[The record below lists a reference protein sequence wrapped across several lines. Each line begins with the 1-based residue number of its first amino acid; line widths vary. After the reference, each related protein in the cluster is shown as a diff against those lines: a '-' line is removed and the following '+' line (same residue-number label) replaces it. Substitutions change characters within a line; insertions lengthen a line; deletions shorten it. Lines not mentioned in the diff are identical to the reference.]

1 MTILLEILFINSTMK
16 QGSYSRM
23 IIMLCCNSG
32 CHMFILWQ
40 GEMKK
45 NVFLQLDMCV
55 YKLQKWTLSRKV
67 SRVLMDITTA
77 VKQQILVIM
86 KVQASISHKMATT
99 VRQGIFPLANYFPN
113 IKLLRGKGRVILP
126 DALLVSMNYKLYAL
140 LQLVPSHCS
149 VAGNEKANKLATK
162 WRKNVSK

>member
-55 YKLQKWTLSRKV
+55 QTAKV
-67 SRVLMDITTA
+67 NIIQESF
-77 VKQQILVIM
+77 
-86 KVQASISHKMATT
+86 
-99 VRQGIFPLANYFPN
+99 QGVNGHNY
-113 IKLLRGKGRVILP
+113 
-126 DALLVSMNYKLYAL
+126 S
-140 LQLVPSHCS
+140 C
-149 VAGNEKANKLATK
+149 
-162 WRKNVSK
+162 

>member
-1 MTILLEILFINSTMK
+1 
-16 QGSYSRM
+16 
-23 IIMLCCNSG
+23 
-32 CHMFILWQ
+32 
-40 GEMKK
+40 
-45 NVFLQLDMCV
+45 
-55 YKLQKWTLSRKV
+55 
-67 SRVLMDITTA
+67 MDITTA
-77 VKQQILVIM
+77 VKQLILVIM

-149 VAGNEKANKLATK
+149 VAGNEKANKLVTK
-162 WRKNVSK
+162 LRKNVSK